1 MASFI
6 SQNVGAGK
14 ENRAKK
20 AMATG
25 MLLGASIGVIISAL
39 AFFKGDLLA
48 SVFSGDKDVVACAAD
63 YLKGFSIEAVVTCI
77 LFSFIGYFNGH
88 GLTLWVMCQ
97 GIAQTFL
104 VRLPV
109 SFIMSIQ
116 PDATL
121 TMIGIAAPLATL
133 FGIAINIIMFFVMR
147 KRFEKPDRV
156 LKG

>member
-1 MASFI
+1 
-6 SQNVGAGK
+6 
-14 ENRAKK
+14 
-20 AMATG
+20 
-25 MLLGASIGVIISAL
+25 
-39 AFFKGDLLA
+39 
-48 SVFSGDKDVVACAAD
+48 
-63 YLKGFSIEAVVTCI
+63 
-77 LFSFIGYFNGH
+77 
-88 GLTLWVMCQ
+88 MCQ